1 MSCQSP
7 HWRNTLLHDR
17 RRLIYLYVSVGNVS
31 NMSQEREEV
40 QIKKQYSIGE
50 MLTLVETTSKTTLDL
65 GGDFHLLFIY
75 FHFFF
80 RKSNSFSMEREFSNV
95 VMTIMCSFSER

>member
-1 MSCQSP
+1 
-7 HWRNTLLHDR
+7 
-17 RRLIYLYVSVGNVS
+17 
-31 NMSQEREEV
+31 
-40 QIKKQYSIGE
+40 

-80 RKSNSFSMEREFSNV
+80 FRKLNSFSMEREFYNV